1 MKRLIYVACILA
13 LMGTWSIAGAVE
25 QSDFRLK
32 ASLKADEKIGM
43 PVRLALPRAVITE
56 TSRGFSDLRLFD
68 DQGTEIP
75 YVIYAQRGSTPT
87 TQSFTWKVID
97 YQNIEGTQ
105 TIFLEGP
112 AGNGFIRNLNINT
125 KERDF
130 NKSCKVYA
138 STDRTFWQLIAHDSC
153 FDFSSQ
159 IDLRKTTL
167 KLPPTKARYLRV
179 ILKDNDKPIDRGE
192 DIRLRYKDLEF
203 TLSGLKTG
211 EIKIDGFTSTLEG
224 TKHEAPLFDHA
235 VFTKPH
241 TFLDKQKNTIVSLG
255 RVNLPIEKASLK
267 IKNTYY
273 YRSIELWV
281 AATDDEQ
288 SYQRVAQDVVY
299 KIPGIS
305 SEKNTITYNQSQH
318 AYVRLKVINHDNPP
332 LQVEEVTIEW
342 IRRNLYF
349 IPEASRRYT
358 LYCGGEN
365 IPTPRYELQKLVP
378 DQHEQLMR
386 YDEWKIGDLQ
396 KNEDYSPKPATPSQK
411 PFERYLLTVLVILL
425 VCGLA
430 WWAFRLMKNIP
441 GSKSQ

>member
-13 LMGTWSIAGAVE
+13 LVGTWSIAGAVE
-25 QSDFRLK
+25 RSDFRFK
-32 ASLKADEKIGM
+32 ASLQADEKIGM

-56 TSRGFSDLRLFD
+56 TSRELSELRLFD
-68 DQGTEIP
+68 DQETEIP
-75 YVIYAQRGSTPT
+75 YVMYAQRGSTRT

-97 YQNIEGTQ
+97 YQNIDGTQ
-105 TIFLEGP
+105 TIFLESP
-112 AGNGFIRNLNINT
+112 AGDGIIYNLNLDT
-125 KERDF
+125 KARDF

-138 STDRTFWQLIAHDSC
+138 STDRTFWKLIANDSY
-153 FDFSSQ
+153 FDFSSH

-167 KLPPTKARYLRV
+167 KLPDTKARYLRV
-179 ILKDNDKPIDRGE
+179 ILKDNDKPIDQGE

-203 TLSGLKTG
+203 TLSGLTTG
-211 EIKIDGFTSTLEG
+211 EIKIDGFTSTLG
-224 TKHEAPLFDHA
+224 RTKHDPPLFDHA
-235 VFTKPH
+235 VFHKPR
-241 TFLDKQKNTIVSLG
+241 TFLDNEKNTIVALG
-255 RVNLPIEKASLK
+255 RVNLPIERVSLK

-281 AATDDEQ
+281 AETDDEQ
-288 SYQRVAQDVVY
+288 AYQRVAQDVVY
-299 KIPGIS
+299 KIPGIN
-305 SEKNTITYNQSQH
+305 SEKNTIAYNQPQH
-318 AYVRLKVINHDNPP
+318 AYVRLKVINHDNPQ

-378 DQHEQLMR
+378 DHYEQLMR

-396 KNEDYSPKPATPSQK
+396 KNEDYAPKPAVPSQK

-430 WWAFRLMKNIP
+430 LWAFRLMKNIP
-441 GSKSQ
+441 DSKSK